1 MLRVMVCLLD
11 LWYFSM
17 MAFLLLSRYFILFYV
32 KRLDGIIILAGCPK
46 GVVQDPTL
54 LPLHRLRWSYCVT

>member
-1 MLRVMVCLLD
+1 MLRVIVCLLD

-17 MAFLLLSRYFILFYV
+17 MASLLLSCYFILFYV

-46 GVVQDPTL
+46 DVVQDPTL
-54 LPLHRLRWSYCVT
+54 LPLHRLRWSYRVT